1 MKRLKPVD
9 VVIVGGG
16 FTGLLMAKEITA
28 RTSHSVVILER
39 GPGRKNG
46 QYSAGMDELDYA
58 VRLRMMQNLSDETL
72 THRHSAKANAVPVRQ
87 YGSFQ
92 PGTGT
97 GGAGEHWGALS
108 YRFGPEIFS
117 LGSELREKH
126 PGAKATENVTAQD
139 WGVTYDELESNY
151 WRAEQM
157 LGVSG
162 KAGNLRG
169 QKVEGGNVFEASR
182 QHEYP
187 LPPHKTSYA
196 AALFQKTAHDAGYHP
211 YPLPA
216 ATLSQAYRNPD
227 GIARAGC
234 AYCGFCTRFGCMI
247 GAKAQP
253 TNTLLPLLE
262 HKKNFSLRAGAQV
275 RRIMHRDG
283 KAEGVSYT
291 DAATGEEFE
300 QPAGVVILS
309 SWTLNNSRLLL
320 LSKLGEPY
328 DPSTGKGTLGKNLTH
343 QVSANVRFFLDQHLN
358 NFMGA
363 GGLGFGLD
371 DFDGANGFDA
381 AAGMLRGGTMRVQS
395 SGEGPLIGFGR
406 IPPDET
412 KAQWGSEWKK
422 AALKWHDKSTQVSF
436 EGGHFPYRHNYMDL
450 DPTYTD
456 KLGDPLIRLTLDWT
470 DHERAQANMAIRVS
484 SELAR
489 RMGGKVGEARGLGP
503 RYSVTYYQST
513 HVQGGTIMGASP
525 DQSVVNPWSQHWK
538 VPNLWITGGSTFP
551 QSASGNPTLT
561 ILAMTYR
568 AADAMIDRYFKHA
581 GALA

>member
-1 MKRLKPVD
+1 MQRLKPVD

-39 GPGRKNG
+39 GPARTNG

-58 VRLRMMQNLSDETL
+58 VRLRMMQNLADETL
-72 THRHSAKANAVPVRQ
+72 THRHSSKASAVPVRQ

-108 YRFGPEIFS
+108 YRFGPDIFT
-117 LGSELREKH
+117 LASELREKH
-126 PGAKATENVTAQD
+126 PGSKILENVTAEN
-139 WGVTYDELESNY
+139 WGVTYDELEPNY

-169 QKVEGGNVFEASR
+169 EKVDGGNVFEGPRS
-182 QHEYP
+182 HEYP
-187 LPPHKTSYA
+187 LPPHKTSYVADVFRSA
-196 AALFQKTAHDAGYHP
+196 AHESGYHP
-211 YPLPA
+211 YPVPA
-216 ATLSQAYRNPD
+216 ATLSQTYKNPD
-227 GIARAGC
+227 GVTRAGC
-234 AYCGFCTRFGCMI
+234 QYCGYCTRFGCMI

-253 TNTLLPLLE
+253 TNLLLPLVE
-262 HKKNFSLRAGAQV
+262 HKKNFSLRAGCQV
-275 RRIMHRDG
+275 RRVLHRDG
-283 KAEGVSYT
+283 MAEGVTYT
-291 DAATGEEFE
+291 DASGNEFE
-300 QPAGVVILS
+300 QPARVVILS
-309 SWTLNNSRLLL
+309 SWTLNNVRLLL
-320 LSKLGEPY
+320 LSKLGDPY
-328 DPSTGKGTLGKNLTH
+328 DPATGKGTVGRNLTH
-343 QVSANVRFFLDQHLN
+343 QVSGNVRFFLDKYLN
-358 NFMGA
+358 TFMGA
-363 GGLGFGLD
+363 GGLGFAID
-371 DFDGANGFDA
+371 DFDGHNGFDSA
-381 AAGMLRGGTMRVQS
+381 TGLLRGGQLRMQA
-395 SGEGPLIGFGR
+395 SGEGPLAAFGR
-406 IPPDET
+406 IPPGET
-412 KAQWGSEWKK
+412 KATWGSEWKK
-422 AALKWHDKSTQVSF
+422 AALKWHDKSAQISF
-436 EGGHFPYRHNYMDL
+436 EGGHFPYRQNYMDL

-456 KLGDPLIRLTLDWT
+456 KFGDPLIRLTLDWT
-470 DHERAQANMAIRVS
+470 DHERAQTNMAVRVG

-489 RMGGKVGEARGLGP
+489 RMGAKVGDTRGVGA

-513 HVQGGTIMGASP
+513 HIQGGTIVGASP
-525 DQSVVNPWSQHWK
+525 ERSVVNPWSQHWK

-568 AADAMIDRYFKHA
+568 AADTMIDRYFKHP